1 MAASIFSGEFVKLLK
16 SKLKL
21 FNGVSI
27 QTGTDDPSAVA
38 KDGLKGSLYLRTQT
52 GSTGIFH
59 KTDDGSSTN
68 WSPTLATDSN
78 IRPTTIG
85 GTIQGFGV
93 ALTPGEQDPPI
104 YAPFSG
110 TIVAYSLAADQ
121 VGSAQVDVW
130 VDTTV
135 PTVADSIVASAPL
148 VLTAARNVYSTTLTG
163 WTTAISAGD
172 IIKFNLDSASTI
184 TALNIQLWIQR

>member
-38 KDGLKGSLYLRTQT
+38 KDGLKGSLYLRTQA

-59 KTDDGSSTN
+59 KTDDGSTVN

-78 IRPTTIG
+78 IRPTSAGITVN
-85 GTIQGFGV
+85 GFGV
-93 ALTPGEQDPPI
+93 ALTPGFKGYI
-104 YAPFSG
+104 VVPFSG
-110 TIVAYSLAADQ
+110 TITA
-121 VGSAQVDVW
+121 W
-130 VDTTV
+130 
-135 PTVADSIVASAPL
+135 SIVADQSG
-148 VLTAARNVYSTTLTG
+148 S
-163 WTTAISAGD
+163 
-172 IIKFNLDSASTI
+172 
-184 TALNIQLWIQR
+184 